1 MERHFDE
8 DLKTLKE
15 RVLYMGQTALDM
27 VDKAGRCLSGRDSD
41 LAKAVFELEKTVNQL
56 HVEVDDRCV
65 KLFALHQ
72 PMAIDLRFITAVMKI
87 NSDLERIGD
96 QAVNV
101 CQTCHYFLFKEES
114 VPQVDM
120 VLQMAEISHR
130 MLRDAMRAFDLKDVE
145 LARDVMAQDEIE
157 DKLKRQAITG
167 LIELIRKDPPHAK
180 QFVDLILLSKNFER
194 VGDHA
199 TNIAEDIIFMALGKD
214 IRHKLVEDFVLTPV
228 RDLPTQ
234 K

>member
-15 RVLYMGQTALDM
+15 RLLYMAQTALDM
-27 VDKAGRCLSGRDSD
+27 VDKAGRGLKDQDED
-41 LAKAVFELEKTVNQL
+41 LLKAILELEKTVNRL

-72 PMAIDLRFITAVMKI
+72 PMAIDLRFITAAMKV

-101 CQTCHYFLFKEES
+101 AQTCLGFLFKEEGI
-114 VPQVDM
+114 PQTARV
-120 VLQMAEISHR
+120 VEMAEISR
-130 MLRDAMRAFDLKDVE
+130 KMLREAVAAFDRRDVE
-145 LARDVMAQDEIE
+145 LARAVMAQDEEE
-157 DKLKRQAITG
+157 DRLKREAITEFIG
-167 LIELIRKDPPHAK
+167 LIRKDPPHAR
-180 QFVDLILLSKNFER
+180 QLVELILLSKNFER

-199 TNIAEDIIFMALGKD
+199 TNIAEDAIFMALGKD
-214 IRHKLVEDFVLTPV
+214 IRHHHKEDFILTPV
-228 RDLPTQ
+228 RNPGT
-234 K
+234 